1 MMGSLMPWSSKR
13 RPAAAAGL
21 LSGVSALAL
30 VALPSVAL
38 TAAPADLLIQGG
50 TVYTGADAPGA
61 VADVVVV
68 GDKIVYVGPAA
79 ARRYSA
85 KRVINAKG
93 KIVAPGLIDAHTHPD
108 TYIRSADA
116 RQRLNAPWVFQ
127 GVSTVL
133 MGVDGYGTPDVA
145 KDAAWFT
152 EKRVGT
158 NLVPYVGFGA
168 VRSRV
173 LNQDA
178 RAPTPAELDKER
190 ALVAKGMC
198 EGAIGFSTGLF
209 YAPQSFAKTDEVIEL
224 AKEAGKRGGLYDTHQ
239 RDESSYTIG
248 LLGSVKEVIQIGRE
262 AGLPVHFAHI
272 KALGVDVQ
280 GEAPQVIAL
289 INQARAAGQVVT
301 ADEYPWE
308 ASGSSLDASLLPRWS
323 VDGGRPALL
332 KRLDDPATLEKIRT
346 EMAENMRRRG
356 GPDSLLLTAADKP
369 WTGKTLAQMAK
380 TWNLDPRDAALRI
393 IRDNGHGTS
402 VASFNMVEPDIKAF
416 MVQPWVVTSSDGSD
430 GHPRQYATFPMK
442 YAKYVKAE
450 KTITLGEFIRSST
463 GRTADMFKLKARGY
477 LKPGY
482 FADVVVFD
490 PDRYA
495 PKADYVH
502 PRLLTEGVDELVVN
516 GALVLDGGKL
526 TGQAP
531 GRVLLRTPPAGTCA

>member
-1 MMGSLMPWSSKR
+1 MR
-13 RPAAAAGL
+13 ATAAVLLAGA
-21 LSGVSALAL
+21 SA
-30 VALPSVAL
+30 VALSVAASS
-38 TAAPADLLIQGG
+38 TQAAVPADLLIQGG
-50 TVYTGADAPGA
+50 TVYTGADTPPT
-61 VADVVVV
+61 VADVVVI
-68 GDKIVYVGPAA
+68 GDKIAYVGPGGAK
-79 ARRYSA
+79 RYAA
-85 KRVINAKG
+85 KRVIQAKG
-93 KIVAPGLIDAHTHPD
+93 QIVAPGFIDAHTHPD
-108 TYIRSADA
+108 TYIRSADPK
-116 RQRLNAPWVFQ
+116 QRLNAPWVFQ
-127 GVSTVL
+127 GVSTVII
-133 MGVDGYGTPDVA
+133 GVDGYGTPDVA
-145 KDAAWFT
+145 KDAAWFG
-152 EKRVGT
+152 EKGVGT

-178 RAPTPAELDKER
+178 RAPSPAELDQER

-209 YAPQSFAKTDEVIEL
+209 YAPQSFAKTDEVIAL
-224 AKEAGKRGGLYDTHQ
+224 AKEAAKRGGIYDTHQ
-239 RDESSYTIG
+239 RDESSYTLG
-248 LLGSVKEVIQIGRE
+248 LMGSVKEVLQIGRE

-280 GEAPQVIAL
+280 GEAPQVIAA
-289 INQARAAGQVVT
+289 IDQARAAGEVVT
-301 ADEYPWE
+301 ADEYPWA

-356 GPDSLLLTAADKP
+356 GAASLLLTAANKP
-369 WTGKTLAQMAK
+369 WTGKTLAQMAA
-380 TWNLDPRDAALRI
+380 TWNLDPRDAALKI
-393 IRDNGHGTS
+393 IRDDGHATS
-402 VASFNMVEPDIKAF
+402 VASFNMIEPDIKAF

-463 GRTADMFKLKARGY
+463 GRTADMFKLPKRGY
-477 LKPGY
+477 LKSGY

-502 PRLLTEGVDELVVN
+502 PRELTVGVDQLVVN
-516 GALVLDGGKL
+516 GKLALDAGKL

-531 GRVLLRTPPAGTCA
+531 GRVILHTPPAGTCS